1 MSAPR
6 SGAATQRLGAAAEL
20 PALLRELGIDPAT
33 VFAGSGLDPAT
44 LSPSTHAPLGAT
56 LALLERAARAADCA
70 HIGLL
75 TGLRFN
81 MAHHGAIGE
90 LMRTAPTLRDALAD
104 YVSWQHGYSTGAIVY
119 LVRLGDELALGFG
132 VHASSAV
139 VSHHVYEFVVAVGV
153 RMVAEL
159 SGGRVQPVDVHLSR
173 RAPEPGSPHARLL
186 KCQVKFNQPLNC
198 LIFDRVAMR
207 TPLASHDPAA
217 RRALMAQMEARMV
230 AGAGHAGQVRRAIRR
245 ALLEEAPKMP
255 EIAHDLGIHPRTL
268 RRRLSE
274 EGTTFDDLLDDVR
287 QTVARELI
295 ELTDM
300 PLGEI
305 GDALAFASPGVFSQ
319 WFRRA
324 FGMPPSLWPR
334 QPHRWTAE
342 S

>member
-1 MSAPR
+1 MPVGGSVAPCL
-6 SGAATQRLGAAAEL
+6 RLRGRRRC
-20 PALLRELGIDPAT
+20 PDGRG
-33 VFAGSGLDPAT
+33 
-44 LSPSTHAPLGAT
+44 TH
-56 LALLERAARAADCA
+56 
-70 HIGLL
+70 
-75 TGLRFN
+75 
-81 MAHHGAIGE
+81 
-90 LMRTAPTLRDALAD
+90 
-104 YVSWQHGYSTGAIVY
+104 
-119 LVRLGDELALGFG
+119 
-132 VHASSAV
+132 
-139 VSHHVYEFVVAVGV
+139 
-153 RMVAEL
+153 
-159 SGGRVQPVDVHLSR
+159 GGRVQPVDVHLSR

-186 KCQVKFNQPLNC
+186 KCQSSSTAAQLP
-198 LIFDRVAMR
+198 
-207 TPLASHDPAA
+207 DPRPRGDEDAAGEPRSGGAA
-217 RRALMAQMEARMV
+217 RFDGPNG
-230 AGAGHAGQVRRAIRR
+230 GAYGRGGRTRGQVRRAIRR

-342 S
+342 SERPRGCAGPFGRVSAGPRPAAAGGSRTARGRPRSALRARR